1 MYSAARVNQL
11 DMEDTFFEF
20 VINVSQQGNNGEKMT
35 AHHNFV

>member
-35 AHHNFV
+35 AHQDFV